1 MNYTSSLGRVSFFH
15 CYKKPEK
22 LTLTSIITII
32 LGVPKTSDKAVKD
45 PQGTVPDPL
54 TFEFSKVKPQQ
65 FSGGTA
71 KIVDSTTFKIS
82 QTIAAAE
89 VTVEPGAMR

>member
-1 MNYTSSLGRVSFFH
+1 M
-15 CYKKPEK
+15 
-22 LTLTSIITII
+22 LTSIISII
-32 LGVPKTSDKAVKD
+32 LGVPKTSDTAVKY
-45 PQGTVPDPL
+45 PQGTVPEPL